1 MDMREL
7 RYFIAVFEERNLTAA
22 ARRCY
27 VSQPSISVAMANL
40 EQELGTGLFIRH
52 KKGVAP
58 TASAEDLYPL
68 AQRLTGEIEALR
80 KLFKKPVPRRHMTL
94 GLMRTLDIPRT
105 LALLKPLTG
114 IPGLY
119 LRLVGAD
126 EACDAR
132 LISKVMLKSN
142 ENFVPIWTERYVVAL
157 PADHELALKPRLRA
171 VDLQGARVIDRC
183 HCEYS
188 ELFLR
193 TGSSLETAAIAQS
206 EEWALGLVAAG
217 VGIAILPEGV
227 ARGGRDVA
235 VREIEDIDVTR
246 EVGLGYGET
255 RPPTTEL
262 QQFIE
267 GLMMARKSLRTRT
280 PGKIR
285 SSSAQFR

>member
-7 RYFIAVFEERNLTAA
+7 RYFVAVFEARNLTAA
-22 ARRCY
+22 AKRCF
-27 VSQPSISVAMANL
+27 VSQPSISVAIANL
-40 EQELGTGLFIRH
+40 EQELGTVLFIRH

-58 TASAEDLYPL
+58 TASAEELYPV
-68 AQRLTGEIEALR
+68 AQRLSGEVDALR
-80 KLFKKPVPRRHMTL
+80 KLFKRRAPRSILTL

-105 LALLKPLTG
+105 LAVLKPLTG
-114 IPGLY
+114 IPDIS

-132 LISKVMLKSN
+132 LISKVMVKSN
-142 ENFVPIWTERYVVAL
+142 ENFVPLWTERFVAAL

-171 VDLQGARVIDRC
+171 ADLAGARVIDRC

-188 ELFLR
+188 EIFGR
-193 TGSSLETAAIAQS
+193 AGSSLETVAIAES

-227 ARGGRDVA
+227 TRGSRDVT
-235 VREIEDIDVTR
+235 VRKIEDVDVTR

-255 RPPTTEL
+255 RSPSAEL

-267 GLMMARKSLRTRT
+267 GLSMARQSTRMA
-280 PGKIR
+280 R
-285 SSSAQFR
+285 ARRMD